1 MEQMFDTAATRR
13 DTRQGMREHKRAAMR
28 VRAWKTIKES
38 AAPFARVE
46 AMNPARILTPG
57 FFAQLRPDLVR
68 TRPGR
73 QSVAGCGPQRGEV
86 EVRNVR
92 AAEGRPEGRL
102 DRLVK
107 LGVLHAS
114 GDQRDGYEI
123 VGHRVGNDSTV
134 DDRHAFGDLAQH
146 EPQRNA
152 QSGGNGLEQFG
163 GRLLLPAL
171 NFGEI
176 AQGHLCFG
184 GDFAQGSTLA
194 LADATQDIAQ
204 FAAQQRSF
212 AQCLSISLL

>member
-1 MEQMFDTAATRR
+1 MTGTSSSGTASGITAPS
-13 DTRQGMREHKRAAMR
+13 MIAMR
-28 VRAWKTIKES
+28 SETSR
-38 AAPFARVE
+38 
-46 AMNPARILTPG
+46 
-57 FFAQLRPDLVR
+57 
-68 TRPGR
+68 
-73 QSVAGCGPQRGEV
+73 
-86 EVRNVR
+86 
-92 AAEGRPEGRL
+92 
-102 DRLVK
+102 
-107 LGVLHAS
+107 
-114 GDQRDGYEI
+114 
-123 VGHRVGNDSTV
+123 
-134 DDRHAFGDLAQH
+134 QH

-163 GRLLLPAL
+163 GCFLLPAL